1 LLLEE
6 DESRQAEQLRAESYW
21 SSKDW
26 PRAAQSL
33 RKIIR
38 IDAAPND
45 EPLDPEQALN
55 ILNYAIALTLSGN
68 DRGLGV
74 LREKYG
80 AAMYATD
87 LKDAFVLIA
96 TPEQFGLISQE
107 SIPSKVR
114 VAENFQTFMAAY
126 KERLATENLSQMN

>member
-1 LLLEE
+1 MQ
-6 DESRQAEQLRAESYW
+6 SFASWAAQPA
-21 SSKDW
+21 DW